1 MISKNQ
7 KKRLENLS
15 RLIYRA
21 SLKVKVLRHILWP
34 IEVKYQFFKQNCQ
47 RLPEYSYPKFDSTD
61 LDQILLDING
71 QLGDTKYDFWLKNK
85 LEDISLSANLLKACG
100 TKTFFEVSSKI
111 YGLPTTLI
119 HDGQTKPLDLAE
131 QFYDIT
137 NSIDKTKLELS
148 NSLKISSHD
157 VANQISSKVND
168 YFGEFAP
175 KVSVVKHLSAKA
187 TATSKKIK
195 IREDGIFYESDIDQL
210 INHEA
215 FIHVATT
222 INGRQQN
229 KMKIL
234 GSNYGAVT
242 KTQEGLAV
250 FSEFITGSIDIER
263 MRRISDRVKAIHMA
277 IDGAD
282 FIEIYRYFVNK
293 GISRNQAFENS
304 RRVFRGGVLSGKY
317 PFTKDLVYL
326 DGFIRVCNFFRSSI
340 SQGKIECIE
349 LLFAGKMELDD
360 LPVVYSMYKD
370 GMVSKPSFIPPWAMN
385 LNYLICF
392 FTFSVFLEDINYS
405 NVSKYY
411 DSLLK
416 GVK

>member
-15 RLIYRA
+15 ELIYRA
-21 SLKVKVLRHILWP
+21 SLKVKILRHISWP
-34 IEVKYQFFKQNCQ
+34 PEVKYQFFKQNCQ
-47 RLPEYSYPKFDSTD
+47 KLPEYSYPKFDSKE
-61 LDQILLDING
+61 LDQILLKIDG
-71 QLGDTKYDFWLKNK
+71 QLGDTKYDLWLKNK
-85 LEDISLSANLLKACG
+85 LEDISLSANMLKASG
-100 TKTFFEVSSKI
+100 TKTFFDISSKI
-111 YGLPTTLI
+111 YGLPSTLI
-119 HDGQTKPLDLAE
+119 HDGQTKPLDLSE
-131 QFYDIT
+131 QFYQIT

-148 NSLKISSHD
+148 KSSKISSHD
-157 VANQISSKVND
+157 VAKQISSKVSD

-175 KVSVVKHLSAKA
+175 KISVVKHLSAKA

-195 IREDGIFYESDIDQL
+195 IREDGVFYQSDIDQL

-222 INGRQQN
+222 INGRKQH

-234 GSNYGAVT
+234 GSNYGAIT

-250 FSEFITGSIDIER
+250 FSEFITGSIDIDR
-263 MRRISDRVKAIHMA
+263 MRRISDRVKAIQMA

-282 FIEIYRYFVNK
+282 FIEVYRYFVDK

-326 DGFIRVCNFFRSSI
+326 DGFIRVYNFFRSSI

-370 GMVSKPSFIPPWAMN
+370 GLVLS
-385 LNYLICF
+385 LIH
-392 FTFSVFLEDINYS
+392 I
-405 NVSKYY
+405 
-411 DSLLK
+411 
-416 GVK
+416 

>member
-1 MISKNQ
+1 MISENH

-15 RLIYRA
+15 ELIYRS
-21 SLKVKVLRHILWP
+21 SLKVKILRHISWP
-34 IEVKYQFFKQNCQ
+34 PEIKYQFFKQNCQ
-47 RLPEYSYPKFDSTD
+47 KLPEYSYPKFDSKD
-61 LDQILLDING
+61 LDQILLKING
-71 QLGDTKYDFWLKNK
+71 QFGDTKYDHWLKNK
-85 LEDISLSANLLKACG
+85 LEDISLSANLLKASG
-100 TKTFFEVSSKI
+100 TKTFFEISSKI
-111 YGLPTTLI
+111 YGLPSTLI
-119 HDGQTKPLDLAE
+119 HDGHTKPSDLSE
-131 QFYDIT
+131 QFYQII
-137 NSIDKTKLELS
+137 NYIDKTKLELS
-148 NSLKISSHD
+148 KSSKISSHD
-157 VANQISSKVND
+157 VAKQISSKVSD

-175 KVSVVKHLSAKA
+175 KISVVKHLSAKA

-195 IREDGIFYESDIDQL
+195 IREDGVFCQSDIDQL

-222 INGRQQN
+222 INGRKQN

-234 GSNYGAVT
+234 GSNYGAIT

-250 FSEFITGSIDIER
+250 FSEFITGSIDIDR

-282 FIEIYRYFVNK
+282 FIEIYRYFVDK

-326 DGFIRVCNFFRSSI
+326 DGFIRVYNFFRSSI

-370 GMVSKPSFIPPWAMN
+370 GLVSKPSFIPPWAMN

-392 FTFSVFLEDINYS
+392 FSFSVFLEDINYS

-411 DSLLK
+411 DSLLQ

>member
-1 MISKNQ
+1 MISENQ

-15 RLIYRA
+15 ELIYRA
-21 SLKVKVLRHILWP
+21 SLKVKILRHISWP
-34 IEVKYQFFKQNCQ
+34 PEVKYQFFKRNCQ
-47 RLPEYSYPKFDSTD
+47 KLPEHSYPKFASKE
-61 LDQILLDING
+61 LDQILLKIDG
-71 QLGDTKYDFWLKNK
+71 QLGDTKYDLWLKNK
-85 LEDISLSANLLKACG
+85 LEDIILSANMLKASG
-100 TKTFFEVSSKI
+100 TKNFFDISSKI
-111 YGLPTTLI
+111 YGLPTTVI
-119 HDGQTKPLDLAE
+119 HDGQTKPLDLSE
-131 QFYDIT
+131 QFYRII

-148 NSLKISSHD
+148 KSSKISSDD
-157 VANQISSKVND
+157 VAKQISSKVSD

-175 KVSVVKHLSAKA
+175 KISVVKHLSAKA

-195 IREDGIFYESDIDQL
+195 IREDGIFYQSDIDQL

-222 INGRQQN
+222 INGRKQH

-234 GSNYGAVT
+234 GSNYGAIT

-250 FSEFITGSIDIER
+250 FSEFITGSIDIDR

-282 FIEIYRYFVNK
+282 FIEIYRYFVDK

-326 DGFIRVCNFFRSSI
+326 DGFIRVYNFFRSSI

-370 GMVSKPSFIPPWAMN
+370 GLVSKPSFIPPWAMN

>member
-1 MISKNQ
+1 MISENQ

-15 RLIYRA
+15 GLIYRA
-21 SLKVKVLRHILWP
+21 SLKVKILRHISWP
-34 IEVKYQFFKQNCQ
+34 NEVKYQFFKQNCQ

-61 LDQILLDING
+61 LDQILSDING

-175 KVSVVKHLSAKA
+175 EVSVVKHLSAKA

-222 INGRQQN
+222 INGRKQN

-326 DGFIRVCNFFRSSI
+326 DGFIRVYNFFRSSI

-370 GMVSKPSFIPPWAMN
+370 GLVSKPSFIPPWAMN

>member
-1 MISKNQ
+1 MVSENQ
-7 KKRLENLS
+7 QKRLENLS
-15 RLIYRA
+15 ELIYRA
-21 SLKVKVLRHILWP
+21 SLKVKILRHISWP
-34 IEVKYQFFKQNCQ
+34 PEVKYQFFKQNCQ
-47 RLPEYSYPKFDSTD
+47 KLPEYSYPIFDSTD
-61 LDQILLDING
+61 LDQILLKIDG
-71 QLGDTKYDFWLKNK
+71 QLGDTKYDLWLKNK
-85 LEDISLSANLLKACG
+85 LEDISLSANLLKASG
-100 TKTFFEVSSKI
+100 TKTFFEISSKI
-111 YGLPTTLI
+111 YGLPSTLI
-119 HDGQTKPLDLAE
+119 HDGQTKPLDLSE
-131 QFYDIT
+131 QFYQII
-137 NSIDKTKLELS
+137 NSIDKKKIEFSKSS
-148 NSLKISSHD
+148 NISSHD
-157 VANQISSKVND
+157 VAKQISSKVSD

-175 KVSVVKHLSAKA
+175 KISVVKHLSAKA

-195 IREDGIFYESDIDQL
+195 IREDGIFYQSDIDQL

-222 INGRQQN
+222 INGRKQH

-234 GSNYGAVT
+234 GSNYGAIT

-250 FSEFITGSIDIER
+250 FSEFITGSIDIDR
-263 MRRISDRVKAIHMA
+263 MRRISDRVKAINMA
-277 IDGAD
+277 IEGAD
-282 FIEIYRYFVNK
+282 FIEIYRYFVDK

-326 DGFIRVCNFFRSSI
+326 DGFIRVYNFFRSSI

-370 GMVSKPSFIPPWAMN
+370 GLVSKPSFIPPWAMN

-392 FTFSVFLEDINYS
+392 FSFSVFLEDIKYS

>member
-1 MISKNQ
+1 MISENQ

-15 RLIYRA
+15 ELIYRA
-21 SLKVKVLRHILWP
+21 SLKVKILRHISWP
-34 IEVKYQFFKQNCQ
+34 PEVKYQFFKQNCQ
-47 RLPEYSYPKFDSTD
+47 KLPEYSYPKFDSTD
-61 LDQILLDING
+61 LDQILLKIDG
-71 QLGDTKYDFWLKNK
+71 QLGDTKYDLWLKNK
-85 LEDISLSANLLKACG
+85 LEDISLSANMLKASG
-100 TKTFFEVSSKI
+100 TKTFFDISSKI
-111 YGLPTTLI
+111 YGLPSTLI
-119 HDGQTKPLDLAE
+119 HDGQTKPLDLSE
-131 QFYDIT
+131 RFYQII

-148 NSLKISSHD
+148 KSSKISSHD
-157 VANQISSKVND
+157 VAKQISSKVCD

-175 KVSVVKHLSAKA
+175 KISVVKHLSAKA

-195 IREDGIFYESDIDQL
+195 IREDGVFYQSDIDQL

-222 INGRQQN
+222 INGRKQH

-234 GSNYGAVT
+234 GSNYGAIT

-250 FSEFITGSIDIER
+250 FSEFITGSIDIDR

-277 IDGAD
+277 IDGAN
-282 FIEIYRYFVNK
+282 FIEIYRYFFDK

-326 DGFIRVCNFFRSSI
+326 DGFIRVYNFFRSSI

-370 GMVSKPSFIPPWAMN
+370 GLVSKPSFIPPWAMN

>member
-1 MISKNQ
+1 VISENQ

-15 RLIYRA
+15 GLIYRA
-21 SLKVKVLRHILWP
+21 SLKVKILRHISWP
-34 IEVKYQFFKQNCQ
+34 NEVKYQFFKQNCQ

-61 LDQILLDING
+61 LDQILSDING

-175 KVSVVKHLSAKA
+175 EVSVVKHLSAKA

-222 INGRQQN
+222 INGRKQN

-326 DGFIRVCNFFRSSI
+326 DGFIRVYNFFRSSI

-370 GMVSKPSFIPPWAMN
+370 GMVSKPNFIPPWAMN

>member
-1 MISKNQ
+1 MISENQ

-15 RLIYRA
+15 GLIYRA
-21 SLKVKVLRHILWP
+21 SLKVKVLRHISWP

-71 QLGDTKYDFWLKNK
+71 QLGDTKYDLWLKNK
-85 LEDISLSANLLKACG
+85 LEDISLSANMLKASG
-100 TKTFFEVSSKI
+100 TKTFFDISSKI
-111 YGLPTTLI
+111 YGLPSTLI
-119 HDGQTKPLDLAE
+119 HDRQTKPLDLSE
-131 QFYDIT
+131 QFYQII

-148 NSLKISSHD
+148 KSLKISSYD

-222 INGRQQN
+222 INGRKQN

-282 FIEIYRYFVNK
+282 FIEIYRYFVDK

-326 DGFIRVCNFFRSSI
+326 DGFIRVYNFFRSSI

-370 GMVSKPSFIPPWAMN
+370 GMVSKPNFIPPWAMN

>member
-1 MISKNQ
+1 MISENQ

-15 RLIYRA
+15 ELIYRA
-21 SLKVKVLRHILWP
+21 SLKVKILRHISWP
-34 IEVKYQFFKQNCQ
+34 PEVKYQFFKQNCQ
-47 RLPEYSYPKFDSTD
+47 KLPEYSYPKFDSTD
-61 LDQILLDING
+61 LDQILLKIDG
-71 QLGDTKYDFWLKNK
+71 QLGDTKYDLWLKNK
-85 LEDISLSANLLKACG
+85 LEDISLSANMLKASG
-100 TKTFFEVSSKI
+100 TKTFFDISSKI
-111 YGLPTTLI
+111 YGLPSTLI
-119 HDGQTKPLDLAE
+119 HDGQTKPLDLSE
-131 QFYDIT
+131 QFYQII

-148 NSLKISSHD
+148 KSSKISSHD
-157 VANQISSKVND
+157 VAKQISSKVSD

-175 KVSVVKHLSAKA
+175 KISVVKHLSAKA

-195 IREDGIFYESDIDQL
+195 IREDGVFYQSDIDQL

-222 INGRQQN
+222 INGRKQN

-234 GSNYGAVT
+234 GSNYGAIT

-250 FSEFITGSIDIER
+250 FSEFITGSIDIDR

-277 IDGAD
+277 IDGAN
-282 FIEIYRYFVNK
+282 FIEIYRYFVDK

-326 DGFIRVCNFFRSSI
+326 DGFIRVYNFFRSSI

-370 GMVSKPSFIPPWAMN
+370 GLVSKPSFIPPWAMN

>member
-1 MISKNQ
+1 MISENQ

-15 RLIYRA
+15 ELIYRA
-21 SLKVKVLRHILWP
+21 SLKVKILRHISWP
-34 IEVKYQFFKQNCQ
+34 PEVKYQFFKQNCQ
-47 RLPEYSYPKFDSTD
+47 KLPEHSYPKFDSTD
-61 LDQILLDING
+61 LDRILLDIDG
-71 QLGDTKYDFWLKNK
+71 QLGDTKYDLWLKNK
-85 LEDISLSANLLKACG
+85 LEDISLSANMLKSSG
-100 TKTFFEVSSKI
+100 TKTFFDISSKI
-111 YGLPTTLI
+111 YGLPSTLI
-119 HDGQTKPLDLAE
+119 HDGQTKPLDLSG
-131 QFYDIT
+131 QFYQII
-137 NSIDKTKLELS
+137 NSIDKTKLKLS
-148 NSLKISSHD
+148 KSSKISSHD
-157 VANQISSKVND
+157 VAKQISSTVSD

-175 KVSVVKHLSAKA
+175 KTSVVKHLSAKA

-195 IREDGIFYESDIDQL
+195 IREDGVFYQSDVDQL

-222 INGRQQN
+222 INGRKQN

-234 GSNYGAVT
+234 GSNYGAIT

-250 FSEFITGSIDIER
+250 FSEFITGSINIDR
-263 MRRISDRVKAIHMA
+263 MRRISDRVKAIQMA

-282 FIEIYRYFVNK
+282 FIEVYRYFVDK

-326 DGFIRVCNFFRSSI
+326 DGFIRVYNFFRSSI

-370 GMVSKPSFIPPWAMN
+370 GLVNKPSFIPPWAMN

-392 FTFSVFLEDINYS
+392 LTFSVFLEDINYS

-411 DSLLK
+411 DSLLE

>member
-1 MISKNQ
+1 MISENQ

-15 RLIYRA
+15 ELIYRA
-21 SLKVKVLRHILWP
+21 SLKVKILRHISWP
-34 IEVKYQFFKQNCQ
+34 PELKYQFFNQNCQ
-47 RLPEYSYPKFDSTD
+47 KLREYSYPKFDSKE
-61 LDQILLDING
+61 LDQILLKIDG
-71 QLGDTKYDFWLKNK
+71 QLGDTKYDLWLKNK
-85 LEDISLSANLLKACG
+85 LEDISLSANMLKASG
-100 TKTFFEVSSKI
+100 TKTFFDISSKI
-111 YGLPTTLI
+111 YGLPSTLI
-119 HDGQTKPLDLAE
+119 HDGQTKPLDLSE
-131 QFYDIT
+131 QFYQII

-148 NSLKISSHD
+148 KSSKISSDD
-157 VANQISSKVND
+157 VAKQISSKVSD

-175 KVSVVKHLSAKA
+175 KISVVKHLSAKA

-195 IREDGIFYESDIDQL
+195 IREDGIFYQSDIDQL

-222 INGRQQN
+222 INGRKQN

-234 GSNYGAVT
+234 GSNYGAIT

-250 FSEFITGSIDIER
+250 FSEFITGSIDIDR

-282 FIEIYRYFVNK
+282 FIEIYRYFVDK

-326 DGFIRVCNFFRSSI
+326 DGFIRVYNFFRSSI

-370 GMVSKPSFIPPWAMN
+370 GLVSKPSFIPPWAMN

-416 GVK
+416 EVK

>member
-1 MISKNQ
+1 MISENQ

-15 RLIYRA
+15 GLIYRA
-21 SLKVKVLRHILWP
+21 SLKVKILRHISWP
-34 IEVKYQFFKQNCQ
+34 NEVKYQFFKQNCQ

-61 LDQILLDING
+61 LDQILSDING

-222 INGRQQN
+222 INGRKQN

>member
-1 MISKNQ
+1 VISENQ

-15 RLIYRA
+15 ELIYRA
-21 SLKVKVLRHILWP
+21 SLKVKILRHISWP
-34 IEVKYQFFKQNCQ
+34 LEVKFQFFKQNCQ
-47 RLPEYSYPKFDSTD
+47 KLPEYSYPKFDSKD
-61 LDQILLDING
+61 LDEILLDIDN
-71 QLGDTKYDFWLKNK
+71 QLGDTKYDLWLKNK
-85 LEDISLSANLLKACG
+85 LQDIRLSANLLKACG
-100 TKTFFEVSSKI
+100 NKTFFDISSKI
-111 YGLPTTLI
+111 YGLPSTPI

-131 QFYDIT
+131 HFYQII

-148 NSLKISSHD
+148 KRMKISSQD
-157 VANQISSKVND
+157 VANQISSKVSD
-168 YFGEFAP
+168 YFGELAP
-175 KVSVVKHLSAKA
+175 KISVVKHLSAKA

-195 IREDGIFYESDIDQL
+195 IRESGIFYQSDIDQL

-222 INGRQQN
+222 INGRKQH

-282 FIEIYRYFVNK
+282 FIEIYRYFIDK

-326 DGFIRVCNFFRSSI
+326 DGFIRVYNFFRSSI

-370 GMVSKPSFIPPWAMN
+370 GLVSKPSFIPPWAMN

-405 NVSKYY
+405 NISKYY
-411 DSLLK
+411 DYLLK

>member
-1 MISKNQ
+1 MISENQ

-15 RLIYRA
+15 ELIYRA
-21 SLKVKVLRHILWP
+21 SLKVKILRHISWP
-34 IEVKYQFFKQNCQ
+34 PEVKYQFFKRNCQ
-47 RLPEYSYPKFDSTD
+47 KLPEHSYPKFDSKE
-61 LDQILLDING
+61 LDQILLKIDG
-71 QLGDTKYDFWLKNK
+71 QLGDTKYDLWLKNK
-85 LEDISLSANLLKACG
+85 LEDISLSANMLKASG
-100 TKTFFEVSSKI
+100 TKTFFDISSKI
-111 YGLPTTLI
+111 YGLPSTLI
-119 HDGQTKPLDLAE
+119 HDGQTKPLDLSE
-131 QFYDIT
+131 QFYQII

-148 NSLKISSHD
+148 KSSKISSHD
-157 VANQISSKVND
+157 VAKQISFKVSD

-175 KVSVVKHLSAKA
+175 KISVVKHLSAKA

-195 IREDGIFYESDIDQL
+195 IREDGIFYQSDIDQL

-222 INGRQQN
+222 INGRKQN

-234 GSNYGAVT
+234 GSNYGAIT

-250 FSEFITGSIDIER
+250 FSEFITGSIDIDR

-277 IDGAD
+277 IDGAN
-282 FIEIYRYFVNK
+282 FIEIYRYFVDK

-304 RRVFRGGVLSGKY
+304 RRVFRGGVLSGKF

-326 DGFIRVCNFFRSSI
+326 DGFIRVYNFFRSSI
-340 SQGKIECIE
+340 SQGKIE

-370 GMVSKPSFIPPWAMN
+370 GLVSKPSFIPPWAMN

>member
-1 MISKNQ
+1 MISENQ
-7 KKRLENLS
+7 KKRLEYLS
-15 RLIYRA
+15 ELIYRA
-21 SLKVKVLRHILWP
+21 SLKVKILRHISWP
-34 IEVKYQFFKQNCQ
+34 PKVKYQFFKQNCQ
-47 RLPEYSYPKFDSTD
+47 KLPEHSYPKFDSTD
-61 LDQILLDING
+61 LDKILLKIDG
-71 QLGDTKYDFWLKNK
+71 QLGDTKYELWLKNK
-85 LEDISLSANLLKACG
+85 LEDIRLSANLLKACG
-100 TKTFFEVSSKI
+100 TKTFFEISSKI
-111 YGLPTTLI
+111 YGLPSTLI
-119 HDGQTKPLDLAE
+119 HDGQTKPLDLSE
-131 QFYDIT
+131 QFYQII
-137 NSIDKTKLELS
+137 NSIDKTKLTLS
-148 NSLKISSHD
+148 KSSKISSND
-157 VANQISSKVND
+157 VAKQISSKVSD

-175 KVSVVKHLSAKA
+175 KISVVKHLSAKA

-195 IREDGIFYESDIDQL
+195 IREDGIFYQSDIDQL

-222 INGRQQN
+222 INGRKQI

-234 GSNYGAVT
+234 GSNYGAIT

-250 FSEFITGSIDIER
+250 FSEFITGSIDIDR
-263 MRRISDRVKAIHMA
+263 MRRISDRVKAIQMA

-282 FIEIYRYFVNK
+282 FIEIYRYFVDK
-293 GISRNQAFENS
+293 GTSRNQAFENS

-326 DGFIRVCNFFRSSI
+326 DGFIRVYNFFRSSI

-370 GMVSKPSFIPPWAMN
+370 GLVSKPSFIPPWAMN

-392 FTFSVFLEDINYS
+392 FTFSVFLENINYS

>member
-1 MISKNQ
+1 MISENQ

-15 RLIYRA
+15 ELIYRA
-21 SLKVKVLRHILWP
+21 SLKVKILRHISWP
-34 IEVKYQFFKQNCQ
+34 PEVKYQFFKQNCQ
-47 RLPEYSYPKFDSTD
+47 KLPEHSYPKFDSKE
-61 LDQILLDING
+61 LDQILLKIDG
-71 QLGDTKYDFWLKNK
+71 QLGDTKYDLWLKNK
-85 LEDISLSANLLKACG
+85 LEDISLSANMLKASG
-100 TKTFFEVSSKI
+100 TKTFFDISSKI
-111 YGLPTTLI
+111 YGLPSTLI
-119 HDGQTKPLDLAE
+119 HDGQTKPLDLSE
-131 QFYDIT
+131 QFYQII

-148 NSLKISSHD
+148 KSSKISSHD
-157 VANQISSKVND
+157 VAKQISSKVSD

-175 KVSVVKHLSAKA
+175 KISIVKHLSAKA

-195 IREDGIFYESDIDQL
+195 IREDGIFYQSDIDQL

-222 INGRQQN
+222 INGRKQN

-234 GSNYGAVT
+234 GSNYGAIT

-250 FSEFITGSIDIER
+250 FSEFITGSIDIDR

-282 FIEIYRYFVNK
+282 FIEIYRYFVDK

-326 DGFIRVCNFFRSSI
+326 DGFIRVYNFFRSSI

-349 LLFAGKMELDD
+349 AIEESME
-360 LPVVYSMYKD
+360 VAAFKGY
-370 GMVSKPSFIPPWAMN
+370 
-385 LNYLICF
+385 
-392 FTFSVFLEDINYS
+392 
-405 NVSKYY
+405 
-411 DSLLK
+411 LK
-416 GVK
+416 GNTMKYLWRYERKGKQVQDLHKAMWYLKRLTEVVEQEND

>member
-1 MISKNQ
+1 MISENQ
-7 KKRLENLS
+7 KIRIENLS
-15 RLIYRA
+15 ELIYKA
-21 SLKVKVLRHILWP
+21 SLKVKILRHISWP
-34 IEVKYQFFKQNCQ
+34 PEVKYQFFKQNCQ
-47 RLPEYSYPKFDSTD
+47 KLPEYSYPKFDSTD
-61 LDQILLDING
+61 LDQILLKIDG
-71 QLGDTKYDFWLKNK
+71 QLGDTKYDLWLKNK
-85 LEDISLSANLLKACG
+85 LEDISLSANLLKASG
-100 TKTFFEVSSKI
+100 TKTFFEISSKI
-111 YGLPTTLI
+111 YGLPTSLI
-119 HDGQTKPLDLAE
+119 HDGQTKPLDLSE
-131 QFYDIT
+131 QFYLII
-137 NSIDKTKLELS
+137 NSIEKTKLELS
-148 NSLKISSHD
+148 KSSKISSHD
-157 VANQISSKVND
+157 VAKQISSRVSD
-168 YFGEFAP
+168 YFGKYAP
-175 KVSVVKHLSAKA
+175 KISVVKHLSAKA

-195 IREDGIFYESDIDQL
+195 IREDGVFCQSDIDQL

-222 INGRQQN
+222 INGRKQN

-234 GSNYGAVT
+234 GSNYGAIT

-250 FSEFITGSIDIER
+250 FSEFITGSIDIDR
-263 MRRISDRVKAIHMA
+263 MRRISDRVKAIDMA

-282 FIEIYRYFVNK
+282 FIEIYRYFVDK

-326 DGFIRVCNFFRSSI
+326 DGLIRVYNFFRSSI

-370 GMVSKPSFIPPWAMN
+370 GLVSKPSFVPPWAMN

>member
-1 MISKNQ
+1 MISENQ

-15 RLIYRA
+15 ELIYRA
-21 SLKVKVLRHILWP
+21 SLKVKILRHISWP
-34 IEVKYQFFKQNCQ
+34 PEVKYQFFKQNCQ
-47 RLPEYSYPKFDSTD
+47 KLPEHNYPKFDSTD
-61 LDQILLDING
+61 LDQILLKIDG
-71 QLGDTKYDFWLKNK
+71 QIGDTKYDLWLKNK
-85 LEDISLSANLLKACG
+85 LEDISLSANMLKASG
-100 TKTFFEVSSKI
+100 TKTFFDISSKI
-111 YGLPTTLI
+111 YGLPSTLI
-119 HDGQTKPLDLAE
+119 HDGQTKPLDLSE
-131 QFYDIT
+131 QFYQII
-137 NSIDKTKLELS
+137 NSIDKTKLKLS
-148 NSLKISSHD
+148 KSSKISSHD
-157 VANQISSKVND
+157 VAKQISSKVSD

-175 KVSVVKHLSAKA
+175 KTSVVKHLSAKA

-195 IREDGIFYESDIDQL
+195 IREDGVFYQSDVDQL

-222 INGRQQN
+222 INGRKQN

-234 GSNYGAVT
+234 GSNYGAIT

-250 FSEFITGSIDIER
+250 FSEFITGSIDIDR
-263 MRRISDRVKAIHMA
+263 MRRISDRVKAIQMA

-282 FIEIYRYFVNK
+282 FIEIYRYFVDK

-326 DGFIRVCNFFRSSI
+326 DGFIRVYNFFRSSI

-370 GMVSKPSFIPPWAMN
+370 GLVNKPSFIPPWAMN

>member
-1 MISKNQ
+1 MVSENQ
-7 KKRLENLS
+7 QKRLENLS
-15 RLIYRA
+15 ELIYRA
-21 SLKVKVLRHILWP
+21 SLKVKILRHISWP
-34 IEVKYQFFKQNCQ
+34 SEVKYRFFKQNCQ
-47 RLPEYSYPKFDSTD
+47 KLPEYSYPIFDSTD
-61 LDQILLDING
+61 LDQILLKIDG
-71 QLGDTKYDFWLKNK
+71 QLGDTKYDLWLKNK
-85 LEDISLSANLLKACG
+85 LEDISLSANLLKASG
-100 TKTFFEVSSKI
+100 TKTFFEISSKI
-111 YGLPTTLI
+111 YGLPSTLI
-119 HDGQTKPLDLAE
+119 HDGQTKPLDLSE
-131 QFYDIT
+131 HFYQII
-137 NSIDKTKLELS
+137 NSIDKK
-148 NSLKISSHD
+148 KIEFSKSSEINSHD
-157 VANQISSKVND
+157 VAKQISSKVSD

-175 KVSVVKHLSAKA
+175 KISVVKHLSAKA

-195 IREDGIFYESDIDQL
+195 IREDGIFYQSDIDQL

-222 INGRQQN
+222 INGRKQH

-234 GSNYGAVT
+234 GSNYGAIT

-250 FSEFITGSIDIER
+250 FSEFITGSIDINR
-263 MRRISDRVKAIHMA
+263 MRRISDRVKAINMA
-277 IDGAD
+277 IEGAD
-282 FIEIYRYFVNK
+282 FIEIYRYFVDK

-326 DGFIRVCNFFRSSI
+326 DGFIRVYNFFRSSI

-370 GMVSKPSFIPPWAMN
+370 GLVSKPSFIPPWAMN

-392 FTFSVFLEDINYS
+392 FSFSVFLDDIKYS

>member
-71 QLGDTKYDFWLKNK
+71 QLGDTKYDLWLKNK

-222 INGRQQN
+222 INGRKQN

-326 DGFIRVCNFFRSSI
+326 DGFIRVYNFFRSSI

-360 LPVVYSMYKD
+360 LPVVYSMYKN
-370 GMVSKPSFIPPWAMN
+370 GMVNKPSFIPPWAMN

>member
-1 MISKNQ
+1 MISENQ

-15 RLIYRA
+15 ELIYRA
-21 SLKVKVLRHILWP
+21 SLKVKILRHISWP
-34 IEVKYQFFKQNCQ
+34 PEVKYQFFKRNCQ
-47 RLPEYSYPKFDSTD
+47 KLPEHSYPKFASKE
-61 LDQILLDING
+61 LDQILLKIDG
-71 QLGDTKYDFWLKNK
+71 QLGDTKYDLWLKNK
-85 LEDISLSANLLKACG
+85 LEDIILSANMLKASG
-100 TKTFFEVSSKI
+100 TKNFFDISSKI
-111 YGLPTTLI
+111 YGLPTTLV
-119 HDGQTKPLDLAE
+119 HDGQTKPLDLSE
-131 QFYDIT
+131 QFYQIIS
-137 NSIDKTKLELS
+137 SIDKTKLELS
-148 NSLKISSHD
+148 KSSKISSHD
-157 VANQISSKVND
+157 VAKQISSKVSD

-175 KVSVVKHLSAKA
+175 KISVVKHLSAKA

-195 IREDGIFYESDIDQL
+195 IREDCVFYQSDIDQL

-222 INGRQQN
+222 INGRKQH

-234 GSNYGAVT
+234 GSNYGAIT

-250 FSEFITGSIDIER
+250 FSEFITGSIDIDR

-282 FIEIYRYFVNK
+282 FIEIYRYFVDK

-326 DGFIRVCNFFRSSI
+326 DGFIRVYNFFRSSI

-349 LLFAGKMELDD
+349 LLFAGKMDLDD

-370 GMVSKPSFIPPWAMN
+370 GLVSKPSFIPPWAMN

>member
-1 MISKNQ
+1 MISENQ
-7 KKRLENLS
+7 KIRIENLS
-15 RLIYRA
+15 ELIYRA
-21 SLKVKVLRHILWP
+21 SLKVKILRHISWP
-34 IEVKYQFFKQNCQ
+34 PEVKYQFFKQNCQ
-47 RLPEYSYPKFDSTD
+47 KLPEYSYPKFDSTD
-61 LDQILLDING
+61 LDQILLKIDG
-71 QLGDTKYDFWLKNK
+71 QLGDTKYDLWLKNK
-85 LEDISLSANLLKACG
+85 LEDISLSANLLKASG
-100 TKTFFEVSSKI
+100 TKTFFEISSKI
-111 YGLPTTLI
+111 YGLPTSLI
-119 HDGQTKPLDLAE
+119 HDGQTKPLDLSE
-131 QFYDIT
+131 QFYLII
-137 NSIDKTKLELS
+137 NSIEKTKLELS
-148 NSLKISSHD
+148 KSSKISSHD
-157 VANQISSKVND
+157 VAKQISSRVSD
-168 YFGEFAP
+168 YFGKYAP
-175 KVSVVKHLSAKA
+175 KISVVKHLSAKA

-195 IREDGIFYESDIDQL
+195 IREDGVFCQSDIDQL

-222 INGRQQN
+222 INGRKQN

-234 GSNYGAVT
+234 GSNYGAIT

-250 FSEFITGSIDIER
+250 FSEFITGSIDIDR

-282 FIEIYRYFVNK
+282 FIEIYRYFVDK
-293 GISRNQAFENS
+293 GISTNQAFENS

-326 DGFIRVCNFFRSSI
+326 DGFIRVFNFFRSSI

-370 GMVSKPSFIPPWAMN
+370 GLVSKPSFVPPWAMN